1 MGPKEIFQKIL
12 STMDVHL
19 FSVSGTAVTLATLA
33 FFLVILFL
41 SFHFSRAVERLIL
54 KAFKKHDA
62 EAPGNLAVA
71 ARLIYYALLMLG
83 LGIALHTIGINMTGL
98 FAAGAVF
105 AVGVGFAM
113 QNIASNFV
121 SGVILLLEG
130 AIKPGD
136 VLEVEDRVVRVREMG
151 MRAAVAR
158 TLDDEDLIVPNSA
171 LVQSTVKNFTLRDH
185 LYRLKSTVGVVYS
198 SDMAKVEETLVSLAE
213 KLPWRSDKR
222 KPQVLLTE
230 FGDSSVNFEVSVW
243 TEDPWRQ
250 RLNRSQLNQA
260 VWWALKDV
268 GVTIAFPQLDLH
280 LDSVV
285 VESLKHRLPS

>member
-1 MGPKEIFQKIL
+1 M
-12 STMDVHL
+12 
-19 FSVSGTAVTLATLA
+19 
-33 FFLVILFL
+33 
-41 SFHFSRAVERLIL
+41 
-54 KAFKKHDA
+54 
-62 EAPGNLAVA
+62 AVA

-158 TLDDEDLIVPNSA
+158 TLDDEDLIIPNSA

-213 KLPWRSDKR
+213 MLPWRCDK
-222 KPQVLLTE
+222 P
-230 FGDSSVNFEVSVW
+230 
-243 TEDPWRQ
+243 
-250 RLNRSQLNQA
+250 
-260 VWWALKDV
+260 
-268 GVTIAFPQLDLH
+268 
-280 LDSVV
+280 
-285 VESLKHRLPS
+285 